1 MGRVGNKEGST
12 RKIKDGKWECVIQSK
27 YINPDSKTGS
37 PKRIKR
43 TGDSEE
49 QARKKAKR
57 DLRAWEKAY
66 ERNKE
71 NLRTSRLKTFGEY
84 MQEFIDSEIK
94 GTVTGATYKSYVYTM
109 EANFYNKKISK
120 LQLRMLNI
128 VEFEVYFD
136 QLIHEKSQKTAA
148 LPIQMCRRCTKWLL
162 GRSLIDEDYAAFAKT
177 KKQKKDEF
185 FRKEVD
191 EDKSRKKIFTYEDI
205 VKFYDAYKNN
215 VSEYCPAI
223 ILILETLMRGQ
234 EVLALGLNDI
244 DFENNIIIV
253 RSAVSER
260 FIDNDRSKG
269 LEKYVKVPKNGEER
283 IVYMSPL
290 AREVVCFMIDQ
301 VKLKSRANPNNLL
314 FPSYL
319 KHGKMRS
326 MDSFELQFKD
336 LCNKLGIDR
345 DVRMTKC
352 GIKKGLNVHALRH
365 TAITIA
371 NTAPGANVINTALMA
386 GHKAISTENIYTH
399 TNVDALKAV
408 KTASGIVLHL
418 GENSKNGYFENA
430 EINDEMRAI
439 YIKLKEV
446 FGGS

>member
-177 KKQKKDEF
+177 KKQKRTSF
-185 FRKEVD
+185 
-191 EDKSRKKIFTYEDI
+191 
-205 VKFYDAYKNN
+205 
-215 VSEYCPAI
+215 
-223 ILILETLMRGQ
+223 
-234 EVLALGLNDI
+234 
-244 DFENNIIIV
+244 
-253 RSAVSER
+253 SER
-260 FIDNDRSKG
+260 K
-269 LEKYVKVPKNGEER
+269 
-283 IVYMSPL
+283 
-290 AREVVCFMIDQ
+290 
-301 VKLKSRANPNNLL
+301 
-314 FPSYL
+314 
-319 KHGKMRS
+319 
-326 MDSFELQFKD
+326 
-336 LCNKLGIDR
+336 
-345 DVRMTKC
+345 
-352 GIKKGLNVHALRH
+352 
-365 TAITIA
+365 
-371 NTAPGANVINTALMA
+371 
-386 GHKAISTENIYTH
+386 
-399 TNVDALKAV
+399 
-408 KTASGIVLHL
+408 
-418 GENSKNGYFENA
+418 
-430 EINDEMRAI
+430 
-439 YIKLKEV
+439 
-446 FGGS
+446 